1 MTNHKRLISW
11 AILTMEF
18 NTLAM
23 SAVSPALENIG
34 AIFPGTPH
42 AFLSMLSTLPAL
54 ICVPVGMIST
64 SLVGKNVTFRNMAVL
79 GAILLLAGGLGP
91 IFAETFPALLFW
103 RLVFGVGM
111 GVMSPMGGALMFSC
125 MNKEEAEKQSSA
137 DSISNSVGA
146 IVYQLLGG
154 FLCATFTWRQTFLV
168 YLLIIPTMGFVLYAL
183 SRIDI
188 ANRCFLLDT
197 PEQPTAA
204 KGARYGA
211 GFWCWCSLYG
221 VFCILFYPL
230 VTDMSTL
237 VLNNNYGTATS
248 VSIILSVY
256 TVGGALGGYLYQ
268 FKPILALDTKVFA
281 LIFSL
286 NALGFFIIIQATS
299 VVPLVIG
306 SFIFGIGYGLFTAAI
321 TIFAGYSVPQELRMG
336 VMARILVF
344 TGTGEFISAFVMS
357 FVKKQVF
364 HSSNDRFSYIF
375 SCACL
380 IVLAVFFLVKPKS
393 AATVEVD

>member
-18 NTLAM
+18 NTPAM

-125 MNKEEAEKQSSA
+125 MNKEETEKQSSA

-146 IVYQLLGG
+146 IV
-154 FLCATFTWRQTFLV
+154 
-168 YLLIIPTMGFVLYAL
+168 
-183 SRIDI
+183 
-188 ANRCFLLDT
+188 
-197 PEQPTAA
+197 
-204 KGARYGA
+204 
-211 GFWCWCSLYG
+211 
-221 VFCILFYPL
+221 
-230 VTDMSTL
+230 
-237 VLNNNYGTATS
+237 
-248 VSIILSVY
+248 
-256 TVGGALGGYLYQ
+256 
-268 FKPILALDTKVFA
+268 
-281 LIFSL
+281 
-286 NALGFFIIIQATS
+286 
-299 VVPLVIG
+299 
-306 SFIFGIGYGLFTAAI
+306 
-321 TIFAGYSVPQELRMG
+321 
-336 VMARILVF
+336 
-344 TGTGEFISAFVMS
+344 
-357 FVKKQVF
+357 
-364 HSSNDRFSYIF
+364 
-375 SCACL
+375 
-380 IVLAVFFLVKPKS
+380 
-393 AATVEVD
+393 